1 MQVKTICLRDITNI
15 EGAIEMLTN
24 YERVMKR
31 FLPAFRLKAAH
42 MMVKDYKI
50 TQQRAAAILG
60 TTQAAVSKYLNQSS
74 EKYPGIEIDGEALK
88 NFVETAKNKDELGA
102 QKIMCGICQTNKRF
116 DCTFMVK

>member
-1 MQVKTICLRDITNI
+1 
-15 EGAIEMLTN
+15 MLTN
-24 YERVMKR
+24 YERVMKV

-74 EKYPGIEIDGEALK
+74 EKYTVEINGGALR
-88 NFVETAKNKDELGA
+88 NFIETAKNKDELGA
-102 QKIMCGICQTNKRF
+102 QRIMCGICQTNKKF